1 MNLAG
6 PVDWNTELPFVDVF
20 RLARTWISQRQGQS
34 WGKGPKLELDDNGWV
49 KRLQSECWAET
60 PLLTIPGGHFPGG
73 EYVCLYEGEG
83 RIEFSNIK
91 RVVTR
96 SSGRIVFEPDPA
108 RGGFF
113 LQLRETSSSNPIRN
127 IRVILPGFEATY
139 RENPWHPAFLIRWR
153 SFNTFRF
160 MDWMETNGS
169 KVREWSDRPRQEF
182 FTCTDHGV
190 PLELMIDLCNR
201 LEVNPWFCMPHLA
214 TDDYVRQFAEQVK
227 RGLKPALKVYV
238 EYSNEV
244 WNGMFAQ
251 TRYAGDRGLELKFGE
266 KHWEAGWRYSAH
278 RSVQMFQIWEQ
289 VLGGRERLVRV
300 IASQAANSY
309 IAGQKL
315 GFQDAWKETDAP
327 AIAPY
332 ITMNLSP
339 DGKPGSSEVAGWKV
353 EQVLNCLE
361 TNALP
366 NSVRWIK
373 DNKVVA
379 NNYGLKLIVYEGGQH
394 AVGVGGGENN
404 ETLTKLL
411 QAANRHP
418 RLGQIYAAHLD
429 ARRDQGGGDL
439 FCVFSSIGT
448 WSKWGSWGLL
458 EHSTDDTPKY
468 RAVTEW
474 NLANPR

>member
-1 MNLAG
+1 MSRCTVDSNPPKPMTCRLVILCLLSALAVPLLAGDADPTPARSRLGMNLAG
-6 PVDWNTELPFVDVF
+6 PADWNTELPFVDVF

-49 KRLQSECWAET
+49 KRLEPECWAET

-83 RIEFSNIK
+83 RI
-91 RVVTR
+91 
-96 SSGRIVFEPDPA
+96 
-108 RGGFF
+108 
-113 LQLRETSSSNPIRN
+113 
-127 IRVILPGFEATY
+127 
-139 RENPWHPAFLIRWR
+139 
-153 SFNTFRF
+153 
-160 MDWMETNGS
+160 
-169 KVREWSDRPRQEF
+169 
-182 FTCTDHGV
+182 
-190 PLELMIDLCNR
+190 
-201 LEVNPWFCMPHLA
+201 EVNPWFCMPHLA

-238 EYSNEV
+238 EYSNEI

-266 KHWEAGWRYSAH
+266 KHWEAGWRYSAY
-278 RSVQMFQIWEQ
+278 RSVQMFRIWEQ

-315 GFQDAWKETDAP
+315 GFQDAWKETDAL

-339 DGKPGSSEVAGWKV
+339 DGKPASAEVSGWKV
-353 EQVLNCLE
+353 EQVLDYLQ

-379 NNYGLKLIVYEGGQH
+379 NKYRLKLIVYEGGQH

-429 ARRDQGGGDL
+429 TWRDQGGGDL